1 MAKTEEFGSEY
12 AANQIARQRSPL
24 RKLIKSFYVSRVV
37 RQVNGPTIDLGCGAG
52 QILER
57 LPPGSLGIEVNP
69 HLVNYLAERGFRVL
83 PAVASGASFDLSQI
97 KKNEFK
103 NLVLSHVLEHFENA
117 NQVLG
122 ALLRDCNQL
131 GVETVIIVVP
141 GANGY
146 RSDATHKTFVN
157 LDYLHQHALDECE
170 GFRLTEH
177 SYFPLNSKFVGEL
190 FIYHELMLIYKSKN
204 LKNE

>member
-1 MAKTEEFGSEY
+1 MTKKEEFGSDY

-37 RQVNGPTIDLGCGAG
+37 RHVTGLTIDLGCGAG

-69 HLVNYLAERGFRVL
+69 HLVTYLAERGFRVL
-83 PAVASGASFDLSQI
+83 PAVASDTGFDLSQI

-122 ALLRDCNQL
+122 ALLRDCSKL
-131 GVETVIIVVP
+131 GIETVIIVVP

-146 RSDATHKTFVN
+146 RSDATHKTFVTM
-157 LDYLHQHALDECE
+157 DYLRQYEMIDCE
-170 GFRLTEH
+170 GFHLAEH
-177 SYFPLNSKFVGEL
+177 SYFPINFKLIGEL
-190 FIYHELMLIYKSKN
+190 FIYHELMLIYKNKN
-204 LKNE
+204 IKNE